1 MLFRLRKRFRRLITR
16 VRHRLGLPPLPAGRV
31 SANPGFRHPLDA
43 AQRETLIARYR
54 SSFPDA
60 VRTELQEAER
70 LLAHRFNLL
79 SHEMDHG
86 ASIAWSR
93 DPISGEDWSR
103 AFSPDITY
111 LGPGRLGDIKLPW
124 ELSKHQYF
132 FTLGKA
138 AWLTHNP
145 AFARE
150 IVSQIDQW
158 ITDNPCYSGIHWISA
173 LEAGARGLSWM
184 LAYPFFAEFCD
195 GPFSDRLLRSIAQ
208 HLLFVERN
216 LSIGPFAN
224 THLVGEA
231 AVLVAGGL
239 FLESRHSHRWLAK
252 GLRHLNEQITR
263 QVRADGVHVEQSVP
277 YHRFFLDQYY
287 LVEAL
292 LTANGASLPAD
303 TRKVMERMTVFLMD
317 ACFPDG
323 TAPAF
328 GDCDD
333 ARGIWCRADGPR
345 DYRSLLALGAS
356 RFGRGDFK
364 VAAAGPTEE
373 LLWLHGEQGLDTFLV
388 LQERAPPHTSI
399 DYPQAGYYVLRGGWA
414 PTDSMLIFDCGP
426 LGYGRGGHGHADALS
441 FQLYAQGYRFLIDSG
456 TYSYNLDYGWRDAFR
471 ATRAHNT
478 VVVDGLDQSIM
489 LDRMSWMSQAGARCR
504 RWITSSAFDLIDAE
518 QDGYERLPDPVTHR
532 RALFFLKPDTWLIW
546 DQLTARQP
554 HTVEWLFHV
563 HPDCLIEPQGDEDG
577 DFALV
582 APTGAR
588 LRATLLLN
596 DHRVAAEIRVGSNAE
611 RAAWYSPTYGAKEPS
626 RVLAVRCDFAAGQQS
641 MLACF
646 SSSTIGQARLDEICR
661 RFRYQ
666 LNSNGY

>member
-1 MLFRLRKRFRRLITR
+1 LVFRLRKRLRRAIVR
-16 VRHRLGLPPLPAGRV
+16 ARHRLGLPTLPVGRV
-31 SANPGFRHPLDA
+31 SANSRFHHPIDA
-43 AQRETLIARYR
+43 SQREALIARYR
-54 SSFPDA
+54 SSFPDTT
-60 VRTELQEAER
+60 RRELQEAER
-70 LLAHRFNLL
+70 LLAHCFHLL
-79 SHEMDHG
+79 SHEMDHD

-93 DPISGEDWSR
+93 DPVSGQNWSR

-145 AFARE
+145 VFARE

-158 ITDNPCYSGIHWISA
+158 ITENPCYSGIHWISA
-173 LEAGARGLSWM
+173 LEAGTRVLSWI
-184 LAYPFFAEFCD
+184 LAYPFFAECCD
-195 GPFSDRLLRSIAQ
+195 ALFRERLLRSIAQ

-239 FLESRHSHRWLAK
+239 FLQSRHSHRWLAR

-263 QVRADGVHVEQSVP
+263 QVRADGAHVEQSVA

-287 LVEAL
+287 LVDAL
-292 LTANGASLPAD
+292 LAANGASLPAG
-303 TRKVMERMTVFLMD
+303 TRRVMESMTVFLMD
-317 ACFPDG
+317 MCFPDG
-323 TAPAF
+323 TAPTF

-345 DYRSLLALGAS
+345 DYRSLLALGAL

-364 VAAAGPTEE
+364 AAAAAPAEE
-373 LLWLHGEQGLDTFLV
+373 LLWLYGEQGLDTFQV
-388 LQERAPPHTSI
+388 LQERAPQHTST

-414 PTDSMLIFDCGP
+414 PTDSMLVFDCGP

-441 FQLYAQGYRFLIDSG
+441 FQLYSQGYRFLIDSG

-489 LDRMSWMSQAGARCR
+489 LDRMSWKSQARARCR

-518 QDGYERLPDPVTHR
+518 QDGYERLSDPVTHR

-554 HTVEWLFHV
+554 HTLEWLLHV
-563 HPDCLIEPQGDEDG
+563 QPDCRFEPHGDEEAEL
-577 DFALV
+577 ALV
-582 APTGAR
+582 SPSGAR
-588 LRATLLLN
+588 LWARLLLN
-596 DHRVAAEIRVGSNAE
+596 DQRVEPEIRVGSEAE
-611 RAAWYSPTYGAKEPS
+611 RAAWYSPAYGAKEPS
-626 RVLAVRCDFAAGQQS
+626 RVLALRCNFAAGQQS

-646 SSSTIGQARLDEICR
+646 SSSTIGRARLDEICQQ
-661 RFRYQ
+661 FRYQ
-666 LNSNGY
+666 LNSTGY